1 MMRQIHH
8 IHFVGIGGS
17 GMNGIAEVMLNLGY
31 KVTGSDVQVSTVT
44 QHLTNLGA
52 AVFQGHASQH
62 ITDADVVVVSS
73 AIDVDNPEVE
83 AARTARIPLVPRAQ
97 MLAELMRFRHG
108 IAIAGTHGKTT
119 TTSLIASLMAEG
131 DLDPTYVI
139 GGRLNSSGSNAKL
152 GASQY
157 LVVEADESDASFL
170 QLQPMVSVVTNIEPD
185 HMATYGGDFEQLKR
199 VFVQFLQNLPFY
211 GLAVVCDEHPVV
223 REVIPDIS
231 RPLERYGLNDKC
243 DIYAED
249 IRQEGLKTHYRVMS
263 SKMPPLDITL
273 NLPGIHNVLNS
284 LAAIA
289 VAREHGVAE
298 EAIQRGL
305 AGFQGVGRRTQYLGD
320 FDYADGQVTL
330 FDDYGHHPSEIDAT
344 INAIR
349 AGLPE
354 RRTLMLFQPHR
365 YSRTRDLFDD
375 FVKVLSKVDILLL
388 LNVYPAG
395 EAALPDADSRALA
408 KSIRQRG
415 KVDPILI
422 EDKQDL
428 PDILSSMLKAGDV
441 LMTQGA
447 GDISKIASE
456 LVEKRLNLK

>member
-1 MMRQIHH
+1 
-8 IHFVGIGGS
+8 
-17 GMNGIAEVMLNLGY
+17 MNGIAEVMLNLGY
-31 KVTGSDVQVSTVT
+31 KVSGSDAQASTVT
-44 QHLTNLGA
+44 QHLAKLGA
-52 AVFQGHASQH
+52 LVYQGHAAQH
-62 ITDADVVVVSS
+62 IQDADVVVVSS
-73 AIDVDNPEVE
+73 AIKEENPEVQ
-83 AARTARIPLVPRAQ
+83 AARAARVPLVPRAQ

-131 DLDPTYVI
+131 GLDPTYVI

-185 HMATYGGDFEQLKR
+185 HMATYGGNFEQLKK

-211 GLAVVCDEHPVV
+211 GLAVVCEEHPVV
-223 REVIPDIS
+223 RDVIPDIS
-231 RPLERYGLNDKC
+231 RPLERYGLDPKC
-243 DIYAED
+243 DLYAKN
-249 IRQEGLKTHYRVMS
+249 IQQEGLQTRFRAMS
-263 SKMPPLDITL
+263 AKMPPLDIRL

-298 EAIQRGL
+298 EAIQKGL
-305 AGFQGVGRRTQYLGD
+305 AEFQGVGRRTQHLGD
-320 FDYADGQVTL
+320 FEYAGGEVTL

-344 INAIR
+344 VNAIR
-349 AGLPE
+349 AGLPG
-354 RRTLMLFQPHR
+354 RRTLMIFQPHR

-388 LNVYPAG
+388 LNVYSAG
-395 EAALPDADSRALA
+395 ELPLEDANSRALA

-415 KVDPILI
+415 KIDPILV
-422 EDKQDL
+422 ENTEDL
-428 PDILSSMLKAGDV
+428 PDVLNSVMKAGDV

-447 GDISKIASE
+447 GDIHRIAAE
-456 LVEKRLNLK
+456 LAKTHLKLK